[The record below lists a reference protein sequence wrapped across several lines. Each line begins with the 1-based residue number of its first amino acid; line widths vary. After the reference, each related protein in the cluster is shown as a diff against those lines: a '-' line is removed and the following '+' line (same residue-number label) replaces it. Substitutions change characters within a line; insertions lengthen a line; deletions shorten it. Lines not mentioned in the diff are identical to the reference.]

1 MNEGYIY
8 HILMMAAYLWPEG
21 QRVEKDPATHVRQ
34 FLENN
39 YGEQVAI
46 DGMAVLTTLRS
57 QNMMLTEIGR
67 EDAINAKLLNAGM
80 NFSSNSYET
89 SMGLLAFFMGLAYEI
104 WGSSIDSA
112 VKEKLYTIAAL
123 LGLETKEVDIL
134 LDMTRPEE
142 VSPGIAALRV
152 LELPPTA
159 TPDEIKVAYR
169 KLSLKYHPDRNADKS
184 EQERKNAEQRFKE
197 IVAAKQVLDNIHV

>member
-8 HILMMAAYLWPEG
+8 HILMMAAYLWPES

-80 NFSSNSYET
+80 NFSSNTYET

-104 WGSSIDSA
+104 WGTNINST

-142 VSPGIAALRV
+142 VSPRTTALRV

-159 TPDEIKVAYR
+159 TADEIKVAYR
-169 KLSLKYHPDRNADKS
+169 RLSLKYHPDRNADKS
-184 EQERKNAEQRFKE
+184 ESERKNAEQRFKE
-197 IVAAKQVLDNIHV
+197 IVAAKQLLDNIHI

>member
-80 NFSSNSYET
+80 NFSSNTYET

-104 WGSSIDSA
+104 WGTNINST

-142 VSPGIAALRV
+142 VSPRTTALRV

-159 TPDEIKVAYR
+159 TADEIKVAYR
-169 KLSLKYHPDRNADKS
+169 RLSLKYHPDRN
-184 EQERKNAEQRFKE
+184 
-197 IVAAKQVLDNIHV
+197 

>member
-142 VSPGIAALRV
+142 VSPGIAASVRA
-152 LELPPTA
+152 TA
-159 TPDEIKVAYR
+159 YCHT
-169 KLSLKYHPDRNADKS
+169 
-184 EQERKNAEQRFKE
+184 
-197 IVAAKQVLDNIHV
+197 